1 MMGLLLTFGFLW
13 SGEPVKFPEF
23 MASLK
28 QIAADLG
35 VSYTLVSKV
44 LNGRMGTTGAS
55 ASTREAILKKAEE
68 LDYRPNRLAV
78 ALKQGKQGAFGVFIH
93 AMGVP
98 GSELT
103 EAFLQGVAGEME
115 KTGARLWL
123 RFFITDKD
131 FLAACD
137 DQLKNEVDGLIVAGV
152 DHPGLLEKLKQIDRS
167 GLPVVSSFC
176 SLPKPLPANVAV
188 DYEAQCYL
196 TTKHLLDQGCRRIA
210 HFHTV
215 DTRHQGFLRAH
226 REAGVPVQSR
236 LIVRQ
241 KTASSFHIEDGEKG
255 ARTLLGRKVPFDGL
269 VAQSDAQAVG
279 AVRVLVENGLRVP
292 GDVRVTGVD
301 NSPLVDA
308 CQVPLTS
315 TTAEMR
321 ECGCIA
327 VEMLRKKAN
336 GQVVKSAVVQPRLVI
351 RASSK

>member
-1 MMGLLLTFGFLW
+1 M
-13 SGEPVKFPEF
+13 V
-23 MASLK
+23 SLK
-28 QIAADLG
+28 QIGADLG

-55 ASTREAILKKAEE
+55 AATREAILKRAEE

-78 ALKQGKQGAFGVFIH
+78 ALKQGKKGAFGVFLH
-93 AMGVP
+93 SSGVP

-103 EAFLQGVAGEME
+103 EAFLQGVAEEME
-115 KTGARLWL
+115 KYNSRLWL
-123 RFFITDKD
+123 RYFITDKD

-137 DQLKNEVDGLIVAGV
+137 DQLKNEVDGLIVGGV
-152 DHPGLLEKLKQIDRS
+152 DHPELLEKLKQIDRS

-176 SLPKPLPANVAV
+176 SLPKPLTANVAV

-196 TTKHLLDQGCRRIA
+196 TTKHLLEQGCRRLV

-215 DTRHQGFLRAH
+215 DLRHEGFLRAH
-226 REAGVPVQSR
+226 REAGIPVQKR

-241 KTASSFHIEDGEKG
+241 KTSSSFYIEDGEK
-255 ARTLLGRKVPFDGL
+255 ATRTLLGRKVSFDGL
-269 VAQSDAQAVG
+269 VAESDAQALG
-279 AVRVLVENGLRVP
+279 AVRVLVESGFRVP

-301 NSPLVDA
+301 NSPLADA

-321 ECGCIA
+321 ECGRIA
-327 VEMLRKKAN
+327 VGMLRKRTH
-336 GQVVKSAVVQPRLVI
+336 GQPVKSAVVQPRLVI